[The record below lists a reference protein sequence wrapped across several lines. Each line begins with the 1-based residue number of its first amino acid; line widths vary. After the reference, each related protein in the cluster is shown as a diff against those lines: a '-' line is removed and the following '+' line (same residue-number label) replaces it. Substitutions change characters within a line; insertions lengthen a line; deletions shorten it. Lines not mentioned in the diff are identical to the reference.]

1 MSKFLWSLLWLE
13 SLVRNASCAHGRLAF
28 PGDAGA
34 QTVTQPDTHVS
45 VSEGDSV
52 ELRCNYSYG
61 GSISLFWYVQHRGQG
76 PHLLLKYFSGDTL
89 VHGLHG
95 FEAEFKKSESSFH
108 LRKPSVQLS
117 DAARYW
123 CALSAT
129 APGAAGGAVHK
140 PPLSAELRNSAAV
153 GVG

>member
-1 MSKFLWSLLWLE
+1 M
-13 SLVRNASCAHGRLAF
+13 
-28 PGDAGA
+28 
-34 QTVTQPDTHVS
+34 TQPDAHVS

-52 ELRCNYSYG
+52 ELRCNYSYSYG
-61 GSISLFWYVQHRGQG
+61 ATPYLFWYVQHRGQG
-76 PHLLLKYFSGDTL
+76 PQLLLRYFSGDTL
-89 VHGLHG
+89 VQGLHG